1 MNKRVLA
8 VIPAYN
14 EEENIVSTIEDLR
27 KNAPDIDYVIVN
39 DGSRDSTAAI
49 CRERGYHLIS
59 LPVNLGLAGAFQT
72 GMKYAYAHG
81 YDYAIQFDADGQHS
95 AAYIDDMVEVAEET
109 GANVVVGSR
118 FADCKKPFSA
128 RMAGSALIT
137 AMIFVTTRKRIEDPT
152 SGMRLF
158 DSKMIPLF
166 ANELD
171 FAPSPTPSR
180 FSCATAT
187 RWRKCRW
194 RCASA
199 PPARAISTS
208 RNQCPTC
215 CASASPFSSCNGS
228 GGESK

>member
-39 DGSRDSTAAI
+39 DGSKDSTAAI

-118 FADCKKPFSA
+118 FADC
-128 RMAGSALIT
+128 
-137 AMIFVTTRKRIEDPT
+137 
-152 SGMRLF
+152 
-158 DSKMIPLF
+158 
-166 ANELD
+166 
-171 FAPSPTPSR
+171 
-180 FSCATAT
+180 
-187 RWRKCRW
+187 
-194 RCASA
+194 
-199 PPARAISTS
+199 
-208 RNQCPTC
+208 
-215 CASASPFSSCNGS
+215 
-228 GGESK
+228 

>member
-1 MNKRVLA
+1 M
-8 VIPAYN
+8 
-14 EEENIVSTIEDLR
+14 
-27 KNAPDIDYVIVN
+27 
-39 DGSRDSTAAI
+39 
-49 CRERGYHLIS
+49 IS

-171 FAPSPTPSR
+171 FGPEPDTISLLMR
-180 FSCATAT
+180 HGYKVEEMQVEMRERTA
-187 RWRKCRW
+187 
-194 RCASA
+194 
-199 PPARAISTS
+199 
-208 RNQCPTC
+208 
-215 CASASPFSSCNGS
+215 
-228 GGESK
+228 GESYLNFTKSVSYMLRISLSILIVQWFRRRK